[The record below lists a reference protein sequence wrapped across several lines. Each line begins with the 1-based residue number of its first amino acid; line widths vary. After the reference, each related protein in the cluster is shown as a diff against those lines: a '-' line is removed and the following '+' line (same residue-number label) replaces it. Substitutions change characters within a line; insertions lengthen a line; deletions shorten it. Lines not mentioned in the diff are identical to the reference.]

1 MWTVIL
7 SEVKDLFHDI
17 NFIRKIPHSVRNDK
31 KEKKTVI
38 LSACRQANA
47 PQNDIRKKCR

>member
-31 KEKKTVI
+31 KTVM